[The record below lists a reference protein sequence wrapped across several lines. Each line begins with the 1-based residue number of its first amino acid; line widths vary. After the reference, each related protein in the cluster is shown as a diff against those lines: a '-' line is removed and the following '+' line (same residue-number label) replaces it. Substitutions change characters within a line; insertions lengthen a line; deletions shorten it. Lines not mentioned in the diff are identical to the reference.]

1 MSLSVARVLQQ
12 RLPGTL
18 CRRVLAAPRHACPGR
33 PSCVRKPLSPSRT
46 TRDGILHARAPEQT
60 WVSSGLLG
68 DVSPRL
74 GAAGSLPE
82 TPTHLHVGA
91 APSRRPQ
98 AARNHSGLPD
108 STGGATYDVP
118 VAKDVCVELRPQQ
131 TSSRWSSSGLL
142 TAVDRLFS
150 VSVADASRRSLAS
163 SRRDSRAADGGEMLL
178 MFGLWSLP
186 AVPGAPGLF
195 SDFQSSDAGLGPSQV
210 LCARS
215 RADTGVSRQAGRR
228 VNMPWRGGICASR
241 GQHASARR
249 DIAAAEGRHSNSGLP
264 VAAKY
269 ASRSSR
275 RPHGVVRQTS
285 SRGNFSRQTA
295 CASPGLQT
303 AARLASPGRDSAS
316 PASETAMRFCQRER
330 VAAVRKV
337 RSCVRVGDGDS
348 SFDSQLSLPA
358 VQGAPGLSR
367 AASNPPR
374 CQRVASA
381 CPESR
386 GKCQTSQLTSPGRES
401 ASQRRGR
408 WWWKETETAVMRDSP
423 SAG

>member
-1 MSLSVARVLQQ
+1 MGLSVARVLQQ

-18 CRRVLAAPRHACPGR
+18 CRRVLAAPHHACPGR

-46 TRDGILHARAPEQT
+46 TRDGILDARAPGQT
-60 WVSSGLLG
+60 WVSPGLPG
-68 DVSPRL
+68 DVSRRHGP
-74 GAAGSLPE
+74 

-98 AARNHSGLPD
+98 AARNHSGLPH

-142 TAVDRLFS
+142 TATTHLV
-150 VSVADASRRSLAS
+150 VVTDASRRSLAS
-163 SRRDSRAADGGEMLL
+163 SRRDSRAADGGEMLV

-195 SDFQSSDAGLGPSQV
+195 SDFQSSDAGSGPSQV

-215 RADTGVSRQAGRR
+215 RADTG
-228 VNMPWRGGICASR
+228 RGGICASR
-241 GQHASARR
+241 GQHASAVCSIRTSDLDSPWCQRR
-249 DIAAAEGRHSNSGLP
+249 DIAAAEGRHT
-264 VAAKY
+264 
-269 ASRSSR
+269 R
-275 RPHGVVRQTS
+275 RTRY
-285 SRGNFSRQTA
+285 
-295 CASPGLQT
+295 L
-303 AARLASPGRDSAS
+303 
-316 PASETAMRFCQRER
+316 CQRER

-358 VQGAPGLSR
+358 VQGAPGLSS
-367 AASNPPR
+367 AASSRGR

-381 CPESR
+381 RPE
-386 GKCQTSQLTSPGRES
+386 
-401 ASQRRGR
+401 
-408 WWWKETETAVMRDSP
+408 
-423 SAG
+423 